1 MAVDAV
7 DSVGAVTAAVARCDR
22 VLRELRRRYPQALA
36 SLSMLSAER
45 DGPSDWPQW
54 CWIPMAATAE
64 VVRATGGPP
73 ADIGRVA
80 ALTAWWTGRGVYGM
94 SEDVGDAA
102 AGEWIEHRRLDRD
115 RLTLGLPEWCSY
127 VVAPP
132 RPLDLPPG
140 TLWVYGVYVHAE
152 CDRQTGRPELRL
164 LLDTADV
171 PSVEFSDGGSG
182 ADSAG
187 DDPAGLGARLW
198 EGLLPLPVYLDRP
211 TVESAGADWLAVAR
225 AAGAGAV
232 GADLRAVPSGL
243 QAQAG
248 VAFIDHAMPYALAL
262 TDPAVLLQPHPH
274 QPPGGG
280 PHPGRA
286 VPAAPSR
293 PRRDAGAR
301 RPGPAAGC
309 SPTAR
314 PA

>member
-7 DSVGAVTAAVARCDR
+7 DTVTAAAARCDR

-45 DGPSDWPQW
+45 DGPLDWPQW

-64 VVRATGGPP
+64 VVRATGGAP

-80 ALTAWWTGRGVYGM
+80 ALTAWWTGRGVYEM

-115 RLTLGLPEWCSY
+115 RLTRGLPEWCSY

-171 PSVEFSDGGSG
+171 PS
-182 ADSAG
+182 ADVSAAGSAG
-187 DDPAGLGARLW
+187 DDLAGLGARLW

-232 GADLRAVPSGL
+232 GADLRAVPSGI

-248 VAFIDHAMPYALAL
+248 AAWIDHAMPYALAL
-262 TDPAVLLQPHPH
+262 TDPAALLQPHPQ
-274 QPPGGG
+274 QPPSGG

-286 VPAAPSR
+286 VPAATGR
-293 PRRDAGAR
+293 W
-301 RPGPAAGC
+301 
-309 SPTAR
+309 R
-314 PA
+314 PATRTRSWLLTYRPAGLSVVR